1 MILIDIYVLTL
12 DKTYDFE
19 LDEHTSVEDLTKEI
33 LLLIG
38 QKESLSLE
46 SDKESYL
53 YSVTRNCILRK
64 DCDLERQGIANGEQ
78 LLLL

>member
-1 MILIDIYVLTL
+1 MILIDIYALIL

-19 LDEHTSVEDLTKEI
+19 LDEHVPVEELTKEI

-38 QKESLSLE
+38 QKENLSMVSE
-46 SDKESYL
+46 KESYL
-53 YSVTRNCILRK
+53 YSVTRNCILRR
-64 DCDLERQGIANGEQ
+64 DYNLEMQGMVSGEQ

>member
-1 MILIDIYVLTL
+1 MMLIDIYALTL
-12 DKTYDFE
+12 DKTFDFE
-19 LDEHTSVEDLTKEI
+19 LDEHVSVEELTREI

-38 QKESLSLE
+38 QKENLSMV

-53 YSVTRNCILRK
+53 YSVTRNCILRR
-64 DCDLERQGIANGEQ
+64 DSDLEGQGMKSGEQ